1 MNMST
6 ENNYKN
12 KLDDLSTLEIINK
25 INDEDKKIA
34 YLVEKQLDQISK
46 AVDLIVE
53 SFESEGRLIYVG
65 SGTSGKLAVID
76 ASECP
81 PTFGVDDSMVQGII
95 SGGNAALSGWLE
107 HTEDDEELAIKDLK
121 AKNVN
126 KNDILFGITASGNT
140 PYVRRAM
147 EYGKELQCKT
157 VGIMCS
163 NIGRIKDICDLTIS
177 VDVGP
182 EIIFG
187 STRMKAGTAQKMIL
201 NMLSTTSMIKLGKT
215 YLNLMVN
222 VKPINKK
229 LQDRVR
235 QIVHLATDANTNTID
250 EILNKCNYNPKI
262 AIIVIE
268 TGLSVEEAKL
278 MLEKYHGRVA
288 KVLQNYN
295 KH

>member
-126 KNDILFGITASGNT
+126 KNDILVGITASGNT